1 MPKLSSNAKVAAH
14 ATMQVLKTTE
24 QNNGLLAPGLE
35 GLSNGYLAGFTER
48 VMKETLK
55 AAAIEK
61 GRTGWWSEHICTID
75 NLMDMRAKA
84 LADNDHASVIN
95 FTAMIMYREAA
106 GECIPPKKIQCIYN
120 PQVSVRGL
128 FAEKDKGCG
137 MCDLGKPVRTFIRRG
152 IYVVEVE
159 DGSFYTPR
167 YDSKKYPNGEHR
179 LAHQE
184 LIEHMKTYFNL
195 ELN

>member
-55 AAAIEK
+55 AAVIEK
-61 GRTGWWSEHICTID
+61 GRTGWWSDNICTID
-75 NLMDMRAKA
+75 DLMNMRAKA

-106 GECIPPKKIQCIYN
+106 GECLPLKKIQYIHDPKFVGCDIVGDTEKYGHN
-120 PQVSVRGL
+120 TRLSPIKAMRVVRGQL
-128 FAEKDKGCG
+128 ILE
-137 MCDLGKPVRTFIRRG
+137 T
-152 IYVVEVE
+152 EVGE
-159 DGSFYTPR
+159 CYTPR
-167 YDSKKYPNGEHR
+167 YSIKEFRVQHEMLLDGIKANFG
-179 LAHQE
+179 
-184 LIEHMKTYFNL
+184 L

>member
-35 GLSNGYLAGFTER
+35 GLSNGYLAGFTEG

-61 GRTGWWSEHICTID
+61 GRTGWWSEHVCTIED
-75 NLMDMRAKA
+75 LMSMRAKA

-95 FTAMIMYREAA
+95 FTAMIMYRDAA
-106 GECIPPKKIQCIYN
+106 GECLPLKKIQYISN
-120 PQVSVRGL
+120 PHFQPDFNGGHIVGDVDDQPSPVCLGAIKAMRVVRGQL
-128 FAEKDKGCG
+128 ILE
-137 MCDLGKPVRTFIRRG
+137 T
-152 IYVVEVE
+152 E
-159 DGSFYTPR
+159 DGQCYTPR
-167 YDSKKYPNGEHR
+167 YTFSDFHEHHR
-179 LAHQE
+179 VLLHG
-184 LIEHMKTYFNL
+184 IKVHFGL
-195 ELN
+195 ELE